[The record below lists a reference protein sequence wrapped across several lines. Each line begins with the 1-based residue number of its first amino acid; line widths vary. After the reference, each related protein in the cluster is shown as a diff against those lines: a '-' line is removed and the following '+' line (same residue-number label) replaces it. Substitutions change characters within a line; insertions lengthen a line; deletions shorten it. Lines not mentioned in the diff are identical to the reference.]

1 MLNSNGGIMDIFTI
15 LKKTKKE
22 LTHKII
28 TSVVLQILLLIIP
41 VYYTNAI
48 NYATIGSYNKSTK
61 LLIITMI
68 LSLLYYLWSYFN
80 QKSWYNYYN
89 KLYLEY
95 TNLVTE
101 ASVDN
106 VSLGEYTNIINNDID
121 IIGTFIGNSVTRLI
135 QVFEFLV
142 IYMYFLKVNFY
153 IFLITIIMSI
163 FMFLIIIYFGSKIKI
178 ENKSRKDY
186 LDYKTINIHNIYD
199 ILKNKK
205 KIKDNSFITSTIKY
219 LESNAKFN
227 LFVKA
232 MIYLVLGFLELCR
245 YGVIIYAIYLVSTN
259 NMEIGTVLLIYSYYT
274 KIINN
279 FEVLGTIDAEYQSVK
294 VSVNRLNKI
303 RTKQKL

>member
-1 MLNSNGGIMDIFTI
+1 MDIFTI

-61 LLIITMI
+61 LLIITMV

-95 TNLVTE
+95 TNMVTE

-163 FMFLIIIYFGSKIKI
+163 FMFLIIIYFGSKIQI

-227 LFVKA
+227 LFVNA

-245 YGVIIYAIYLVSTN
+245 YGVIIYAVYLVSTN
-259 NMEIGTVLLIYSYYT
+259 HMEIGTVLLIYSYYT

-303 RTKQKL
+303 RTKQKI

>member
-1 MLNSNGGIMDIFTI
+1 MDIFTI

-48 NYATIGSYNKSTK
+48 NYATIGAYNKASK
-61 LLIITMI
+61 LLVVTMV

-163 FMFLIIIYFGSKIKI
+163 FMFLIIIYFGSKIQI

-227 LFVKA
+227 LFVNA

-245 YGVIIYAIYLVSTN
+245 YGVLIYAVYLVSTN
-259 NMEIGTVLLIYSYYT
+259 HMEIGTVLLIYSYYT

-303 RTKQKL
+303 RTKQKI